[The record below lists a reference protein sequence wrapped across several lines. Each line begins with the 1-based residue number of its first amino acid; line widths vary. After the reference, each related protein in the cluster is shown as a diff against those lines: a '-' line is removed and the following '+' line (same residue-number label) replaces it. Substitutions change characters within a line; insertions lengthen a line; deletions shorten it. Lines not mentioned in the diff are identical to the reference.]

1 MTPIKTCLVIYRKQ
15 KPCIHTGVGL
25 DTIQWDQLTKL
36 KLKKK
41 KKKKFLFLFFIYD
54 RNSNLKKKKKKN
66 LYLDVYVSKIWEF
79 I

>member
-1 MTPIKTCLVIYRKQ
+1 MHPHRGWARYNS
-15 KPCIHTGVGL
+15 VGS
-25 DTIQWDQLTKL
+25 IDQTEI
-36 KLKKK
+36 

-54 RNSNLKKKKKKN
+54 RKSNLKKKKKKKK